1 MLLKSRV
8 GSKDRGDEG
17 CVIKRNSSIRVVS
30 GEPHDGVTRLAINSR
45 LIALKFKLII
55 VLGDANIGIKFRVK
69 IVVIDNKNCKR
80 YISY

>member
-8 GSKDRGDEG
+8 GSKDRGDKG
-17 CVIKRNSSIRVVS
+17 SIGVVS
-30 GEPHDGVTRLAINSR
+30 GELGDKVTRLAINSC

-55 VLGDANIGIKFRVK
+55 KLDNANIGIKFRVK
-69 IVVIDNKNCKR
+69 IIVIDNKNYKR